1 MSKATPFTI
10 GVTAHNPE
18 IQSLVSDILKQD
30 HGVHGLGFL
39 ELKSSEAMGDLPLVI
54 NADGDEIKFR
64 YRNNDGDEIIDEIP
78 QDRENVENVLSKF
91 ALSKLVIPP
100 SEHSSRQDFHALDK
114 FMGTRPVIEQ
124 DPSEWITS
132 NPLVNDLTRRHA
144 KYGNLIRYLCNERGL
159 FLKVGNYATERAY
172 WNSSLNGGLPVYK
185 KSDPI
190 HEGTFMLHDVLH
202 YVPVD
207 PIVGSAEDTP
217 DRKATY
223 IAHRML
229 SESCTLVLADMVAV
243 SDAKLEDTDYDVSKR
258 RIYPVYN
265 SIIRRNGVAPDI
277 DKLLAAN
284 AYFCFTGDVSGFREL
299 GAADEVLADYQSKY
313 ESVFRDDFLW
323 NLHNYEAMVAERD
336 SNSAVGEYYSWL
348 EEQPDIR
355 SLHDLDQA
363 IDQVQ
368 GGVDIARL
376 LSLFRG
382 DFKTAFA
389 YQNSIDD
396 RARISVAY
404 RKYLAGQRLIFAR
417 FSSQA
422 NPADHLE
429 KFDECYSELLSSND
443 ELGAITTT
451 AGRANAEVD
460 SYIDTL
466 YENGLLLPH
475 QAALNRFTVP
485 TYPVRF
491 VNYERNKALETGT
504 LQANMKDFVQVN
516 EPALRRVLEA
526 TQ

>member
-1 MSKATPFTI
+1 MSKAAPFNI
-10 GVTAHNPE
+10 GLTSQNPE

-30 HGVHGLGFL
+30 HGVNGLEFL
-39 ELKSSEAMGDLPLVI
+39 ELDSSEATGDLPLVI
-54 NADGDEIKFR
+54 SVDGDEIEFR
-64 YRNNDGDEIIDEIP
+64 YQNNDGDEILENIA
-78 QDRENVENVLSKF
+78 QDREDVEHFLSKF
-91 ALSKLVIPP
+91 ALSKLIIPP
-100 SEHSSRQDFHALDK
+100 SEQSSRQDFNALEK
-114 FMGTRPVIEQ
+114 FMGVRPVIEQ

-132 NPLVNDLTRRHA
+132 NPIVNDLTRRHA

-185 KSDPI
+185 KSEPV

-258 RIYPVYN
+258 KIYPVYI
-265 SIIRRNGVAPDI
+265 SIVRRNGVAPDI

-323 NLHNYEAMVAERD
+323 NLHNYEAMVGERD

-355 SLHDLDQA
+355 SLHDLDQV
-363 IDQVQ
+363 IDRVQ

-396 RARISVAY
+396 RARVNVAY
-404 RKYLAGQRLIFAR
+404 RKYLVGQRLIFAR
-417 FSSQA
+417 FGSQSD
-422 NPADHLE
+422 PADHLE
-429 KFDECYSELLSSND
+429 KFDEYYAEILGAND
-443 ELGAITTT
+443 ELEALTTS
-451 AGRANAEVD
+451 AGKANAEVD

-466 YENGLLLPH
+466 SENGLLLPH
-475 QAALNRFTVP
+475 QAALYRFSVP

-491 VNYERNKALETGT
+491 VNYERNKALKTST
-504 LQANMKDFVQVN
+504 LQAKMKDFVQVN

>member
-1 MSKATPFTI
+1 MSKAAPFNI
-10 GVTAHNPE
+10 GVTAQNPE

-39 ELKSSEAMGDLPLVI
+39 VLNPLEATRDLPLVI
-54 NADGDEIKFR
+54 GANGDEIKFS
-64 YRNNDGDEIIDEIP
+64 YHNNDGDEILENIP
-78 QDRENVENVLSKF
+78 QDRENIELVLSKF
-91 ALSKLVIPP
+91 ALSKLLLPP
-100 SEHSSRQDFHALDK
+100 SEQSSRQDFNDLEK
-114 FMGTRPVIEQ
+114 FMGVRPAIEQ
-124 DPSEWITS
+124 DPSEWVSS
-132 NPLVNDLTRRHA
+132 NPLVNVLMRRHA
-144 KYGNLIRYLCNERGL
+144 KYGNLLRYLCNERGL
-159 FLKVGNYATERAY
+159 FLKVGNYATQRAY

-217 DRKATY
+217 DRKAAY

-229 SESCTLVLADMVAV
+229 SESCTLILADMVAV
-243 SDAKLEDTDYDVSKR
+243 SDAMLEDTDYDVSKR
-258 RIYPVYN
+258 KIYPVYN

-323 NLHNYEAMVAERD
+323 NLHNYEAMVNERD
-336 SNSAVGEYYSWL
+336 TNIEVCEYYGWL
-348 EEQPDIR
+348 NEQPDIR
-355 SLHDLDQA
+355 SLHDLDQV
-363 IDQVQ
+363 IDKVQ
-368 GGVDIARL
+368 GGVDIAKL

-389 YQNSIDD
+389 YQRSIDD
-396 RARISVAY
+396 SARIKIAY
-404 RKYLAGQRLIFAR
+404 RRYLAGQRLIFAR
-417 FSSQA
+417 FASQSDPTD
-422 NPADHLE
+422 NLE
-429 KFDECYSELLSSND
+429 KFDEYYAEILNST
-443 ELGAITTT
+443 ELGAITKL
-451 AGRANAEVD
+451 AGKANAEVD

-466 YENGLLLPH
+466 SERGLLLPH
-475 QAALNRFTVP
+475 QAALYRFSVP

-491 VNYERNKALETGT
+491 VNYERNKALESGT
-504 LQANMKDFVQVN
+504 LQAKMKDFVQVN
-516 EPALRRVLEA
+516 EAALRRVLEA